1 MMRTGHLPQDLPE
14 ASRILAHAAEVC
26 QANPNGLSDEQAAQV
41 RRAALAALQ
50 LLLPDNWRAV
60 PMSVCDCSDMS
71 NESRRRAEYALDVE
85 PFSLTGTAWTQLY
98 EQMVAAP
105 KSLTAEDFS
114 A

>member
-14 ASRILAHAAEVC
+14 ASRILVGAAELC
-26 QANPNGLSDEQAAQV
+26 LAKPDGLSEVEAAQV
-41 RRAALAALQ
+41 RRAALAALH

-60 PMSVCDCSDMS
+60 PTSVGDCCDLS

-85 PFSLTGTAWTQLY
+85 PFSLSGTAWTQLY

-105 KSLTAEDFS
+105 KSLAAEDFS